1 MSDGGKQ
8 ADELKAAIAGLEAQ
22 RSLLGDAVVDPVLG
36 ALRQQLLELDTSQAN
51 LGSDKE
57 RKTATLGF
65 SYLRK
70 V

>member
-1 MSDGGKQ
+1 
-8 ADELKAAIAGLEAQ
+8 
-22 RSLLGDAVVDPVLG
+22 VLG